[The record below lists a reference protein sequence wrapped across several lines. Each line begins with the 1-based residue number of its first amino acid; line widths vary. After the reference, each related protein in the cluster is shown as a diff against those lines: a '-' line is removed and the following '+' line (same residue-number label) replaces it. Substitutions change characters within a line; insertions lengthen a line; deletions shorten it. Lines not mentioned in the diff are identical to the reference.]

1 MAKAY
6 RLIAGSAADKFHN
19 GRAKIRMYAGGFA
32 NGKTTALVAETLKV
46 IRDYPGANILLA
58 RATFPKLNDTLRKEF
73 FNWCPPTWIKSFNKN
88 DNVATFVNGCQV
100 VFRYLDEQR
109 TSSGESTSNLLS
121 ANYDFIVVDQIE
133 DPEIT
138 EHTFM
143 QLMGRLR
150 GQTEYQGTD
159 DTMPR
164 TGPRMMILTCN
175 PTLGW
180 VYKRMVKPYH
190 DYKAGRYNP
199 DIIAEVDDEG
209 NHVLENGLPKPM
221 IEIYEASTYD
231 NAQNLGADYIKGLEA
246 TYTGKMRDRYL
257 LGKWV
262 AFDGVV
268 YEEFEPNTHV
278 IASEFL
284 YQHIRQLRL
293 AGYRLTPIEGYDHGI
308 TEPSCYLLGITD
320 ADDFTYILDGF
331 YERELGITDQSDK
344 IKEIRKKHLPDI
356 FNQEALEVFADPAI
370 FRRTSMARN
379 TVGPTVAEMF
389 EEDGITMTRGN
400 NNKLNGIIKVKQ
412 RLFIQPKVVNP
423 FTGELGAPKLFIP
436 DHLRW
441 LSDEFTTY
449 RWKKAKDD
457 STLDEPVDKDD
468 HAMDTVKYML
478 SRAPQ
483 TGMLVRRGAKQ
494 LPGILRKWREGP
506 VQGATDTRGH
516 RYK

>member
-6 RLIAGSAADKFHN
+6 KLIADSAADKFHN
-19 GRAKIRMYAGGFA
+19 SRAKIRMYAGGFA

-150 GQTEYQGTD
+150 GQTEYVGVD
-159 DTMPR
+159 DTMPK

-190 DYKAGRYNP
+190 DYLAGRYNP

-209 NHVLENGLPKPM
+209 GHVLENGLPKPM
-221 IEIYEASTYD
+221 LEIFEASTYD

-268 YEEFEPNTHV
+268 YDEFDPQQHV
-278 IASEFL
+278 VPREFL

-293 AGYRLTPIEGYDHGI
+293 AGYRLNVLEGYDHGI
-308 TEPSCYLLGITD
+308 TEPSCYLIGLTD

-331 YERELGITDQSDK
+331 YEREMGITDQSK
-344 IKEIRKKHLPDI
+344 TIKKMRKVHLPDVL
-356 FNQEALEVFADPAI
+356 NTETLEVFADPAI
-370 FRRTSMARN
+370 FRRTSMSRD

-389 EEDGITMTRGN
+389 SEEDIRMTRGN

-412 RLFIQPKVVNP
+412 RLRIEPKVVHP
-423 FTGELGAPKLFIP
+423 FTGELGAPKLFIS
-436 DHLRW
+436 DHLTW
-441 LSDEFTTY
+441 LIDEYTTY

-457 STLDEPVDKDD
+457 STLDEPVDKND
-468 HAMDTVKYML
+468 HGMDTTKYML

-483 TGMLVRRGAKQ
+483 TGMLVRRGAKA
-494 LPGILRKWREGP
+494 LPGILRKWREGVTP
-506 VQGATDTRGH
+506 DAPDARGH
-516 RYK
+516 RYR

>member
-6 RLIAGSAADKFHN
+6 KLIADSAADKFHQS
-19 GRAKIRMYAGGFA
+19 RAKIRMYAGGFA

-73 FNWCPPTWIKSFNKN
+73 FNWCPPSWIKSFNKN
-88 DNVATFVNGCQV
+88 DNVATFVNGCTV

-109 TSSGESTSNLLS
+109 SSSGESTSNLLS

-150 GQTEYQGTD
+150 GQAEYAGVD

-190 DYKAGRYNP
+190 DYHRGVHNP
-199 DIIAEVDDEG
+199 DLIAEVDSDG
-209 NHVLENGLPKPM
+209 KHLLVDGKPVPI
-221 IEIYEASTYD
+221 IEIFEASTYD

-246 TYTGKMRDRYL
+246 TYSGKMRDRYL

-268 YEEFEPNTHV
+268 YDEFDPERHV
-278 IASEFL
+278 IPSMFL

-293 AGYRLTPIEGYDHGI
+293 AGYRLTTLEGYDHGI
-308 TEPSCYLLGITD
+308 TEPSCYLLGVTD
-320 ADDFTYILDGF
+320 ADDFTYIMDGF
-331 YERELGITDQSDK
+331 YEREMGISDQSK
-344 IKEIRKKHLPDI
+344 AIAALRKKHLPDL
-356 FNQEALEVFADPAI
+356 FDTSTQEVLADPAI
-370 FRRTSMARN
+370 FRRNSMARD

-389 EEDGITMTRGN
+389 AEDGITMGRGN

-412 RLFIQPKVVNP
+412 RLYIQKSVVHP
-423 FTGELGAPKLFIP
+423 FSGELGSPKLFIA
-436 DHLRW
+436 DHLNW
-441 LSDEFTTY
+441 LVDEFTSY

-457 STLDEPVDKDD
+457 TTIDEPVDKDD
-468 HAMDTVKYML
+468 HGMDTIKYML

-483 TGMLVRRGAKQ
+483 TGMLVRRGLKE
-494 LPGILRKWREGP
+494 LPGMLRKWREGP
-506 VQGATDTRGH
+506 VDNAVDTRGH